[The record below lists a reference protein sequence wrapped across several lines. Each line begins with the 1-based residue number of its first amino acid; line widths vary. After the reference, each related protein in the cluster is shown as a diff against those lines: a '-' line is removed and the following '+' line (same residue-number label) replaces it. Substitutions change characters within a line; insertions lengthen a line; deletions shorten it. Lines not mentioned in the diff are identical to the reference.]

1 MTDIYNDNSYL
12 EKNPSLHTEDSKF
25 KFQNIKRFLSS
36 IEVKNNRIK
45 ILDIGGGAG
54 IIGKLVLEYFQ
65 ESGIIVTFHSL
76 DLSTQMLKIQL
87 KNNPQIK
94 KIINCSINECPK
106 SNYDLVLMI
115 DVIEHIEGKEDS
127 AKILNKLGKNIIYN
141 IPIEINFFDILKYLK
156 SFFRYYKRQKKRWGH
171 IHFFSFTSSQSF
183 LKRHYKIIDS
193 YFQPY
198 CFHYRY
204 SDNESY
210 LKLRRDFLWKIE
222 LKISC
227 WIFNNFQN
235 ISKYLIQGSNYS
247 LVKTKN
253 NFT

>member
-12 EKNPSLHTEDSKF
+12 EKNPSLHTEDSEF

-94 KIINCSINECPK
+94 K
-106 SNYDLVLMI
+106 
-115 DVIEHIEGKEDS
+115 
-127 AKILNKLGKNIIYN
+127 
-141 IPIEINFFDILKYLK
+141 
-156 SFFRYYKRQKKRWGH
+156 
-171 IHFFSFTSSQSF
+171 
-183 LKRHYKIIDS
+183 
-193 YFQPY
+193 
-198 CFHYRY
+198 
-204 SDNESY
+204 
-210 LKLRRDFLWKIE
+210 
-222 LKISC
+222 
-227 WIFNNFQN
+227 
-235 ISKYLIQGSNYS
+235 
-247 LVKTKN
+247 
-253 NFT
+253 